1 MGMVEVNY
9 AAIDINFEEEDIPKY
24 YLEDIAAVID
34 FLNKKTLNRRGEYVL
49 LVCAED
55 IDQLFVDESS
65 VWLQAYILPLF
76 AGCKIIHIHEF
87 RSYEEAYIIALAM
100 KEPSALCY
108 EPK

>member
-1 MGMVEVNY
+1 MIELNY
-9 AAIDINFEEEDIPKY
+9 AAIDADFELEDIPKY
-24 YLEDIAAVID
+24 YLEDITAVID
-34 FLNKKTLNRRGEYVL
+34 FLNKKTLDRRGEYVL

-65 VWLQAYILPLF
+65 VWMQANILPLF

-87 RSYEEAYIIALAM
+87 YSYQEAYIIALAM

-108 EPK
+108 EPKK